1 MSLADDA
8 VARIDRKELIDFALT
23 ICNIDT
29 AGPTEARVAEYI
41 YEWLKQEGF
50 KARKIGLLADR
61 FNVMGKLPGT
71 GGGYS
76 LLFNSHMD
84 TAVRAS
90 DVWRRRDPAADVYH
104 KAWIEGDQLVGEGIV
119 NDKGPMAAFLIAA
132 KAVKATGVSLKGDLL
147 LTGVVGETSREPC
160 DDPPGALVE
169 TKDLGARFLVTHG
182 GVADYALVAEGT
194 GFSIVS
200 IEAGEA
206 WFKITWLSDHPGYYT
221 PYLPD
226 RTTMPES
233 PNMIVR
239 AAVAV
244 EALERWAA
252 EYQKRY
258 SYESS
263 GGPVTP
269 KAQVGAIRGGDSTGI
284 GGTPEV
290 CSLYLGVF
298 TVPDQNSLDLKNE
311 IEDVLREAGVPPTEI
326 ELYHFRRGYEA
337 KNVERLKQAVL
348 RAHIATFGSPPPP
361 PNPATCSMWRDV
373 NIFNEVGIPAL
384 TYGPRSQSHSYKRS
398 FPIDALYKAACV
410 YARTIV
416 DLCNQERPR
425 SLGRSWG
432 S

>member
-1 MSLADDA
+1 MSASDEV
-8 VARIDRKELIDFALT
+8 VARIDRTELVEFALA
-23 ICNIDT
+23 ICNIDS
-29 AGPTEARVAEYI
+29 AGPTEAEVAQYL
-41 YEWLKQEGF
+41 YDWLCREGF
-50 KARKIGLLADR
+50 KARKVGLLPDR
-61 FNVMGKLPGT
+61 FNVIGTLPGT

-84 TAVRAS
+84 TAVRS
-90 DVWRRRDPAADVYH
+90 TDIWRKRDPAADVYH

-132 KAVKATGVSLKGDLL
+132 KAVKAAGVTLKGDLL

-160 DDPPGALVE
+160 DDPPGSLIE
-169 TKDLGARFLVTHG
+169 SKDLGARFLVTHG
-182 GVADYALVAEGT
+182 GVADYVLVAEGT
-194 GFSIVS
+194 GFSLVS
-200 IEAGEA
+200 VEAGEV
-206 WFKITWLSDHPGYYT
+206 WFKITWLSDQPGYYT

-226 RTTMPES
+226 RTTMRES

-244 EALERWAA
+244 EILERWATD
-252 EYQKRY
+252 YQKRY
-258 SYESS
+258 AYQSS
-263 GGPVTP
+263 GGPVVP
-269 KAQVGAIRGGDSTGI
+269 KAQIGAIRGGDSTGI
-284 GGTPEV
+284 GGSPEV

-298 TVPDQNSLDLKNE
+298 TVPGQNPIDLKDE
-311 IEDVLREAGVPPTEI
+311 IEDVLHESGAAPTEI

-337 KNVERLKQAVL
+337 KNIQRLRDAVL
-348 RAHIATFGSPPPP
+348 RAHQATFGSPPPP

-384 TYGPRSQSHSYKRS
+384 TYGPRSESHSHKRAFS
-398 FPIDALYKAACV
+398 IEALYQASCV

-425 SLGRSWG
+425 RLA
-432 S
+432 